1 MDILL
6 SPHEVRVLGSLIE
19 KELTT
24 PEYYPL
30 TLNSLMAA
38 CNQKSNRDPVLSLSE
53 NDVKKA
59 MDQLRGK
66 TLAWEMNLSGSRVP
80 KYEHNL
86 PAKFA
91 FTPQET
97 AALCV
102 LMLRGPCT
110 PGEIRVS
117 SGRMYAFNDLAEVEE
132 TLRGLTEKQNGPFVT
147 KLPMQP
153 GRKEHR
159 FAHLFSGEVP
169 MQAIEPLVSQG
180 PAASENPSVD
190 RLSVLEER
198 VAELSD
204 ELTAMKGAFEEFKKS
219 FE

>member
-6 SPHEVRVLGSLIE
+6 FPHEVRVLGSLIE

-110 PGEIRVS
+110 PGEIRARV
-117 SGRMYAFNDLAEVEE
+117 RAECMP
-132 TLRGLTEKQNGPFVT
+132 LTIWP
-147 KLPMQP
+147 
-153 GRKEHR
+153 RSR
-159 FAHLFSGEVP
+159 RR
-169 MQAIEPLVSQG
+169 
-180 PAASENPSVD
+180 SED
-190 RLSVLEER
+190 
-198 VAELSD
+198 
-204 ELTAMKGAFEEFKKS
+204 
-219 FE
+219 